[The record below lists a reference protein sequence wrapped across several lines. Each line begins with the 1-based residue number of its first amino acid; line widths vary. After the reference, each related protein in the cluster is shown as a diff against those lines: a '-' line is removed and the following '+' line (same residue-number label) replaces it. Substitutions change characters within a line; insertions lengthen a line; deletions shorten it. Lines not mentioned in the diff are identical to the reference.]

1 EWERILNEA
10 LNCLD
15 KERDYKGRNMQDV
28 TMVNKNGSVLVRTM
42 PVSPHLTIWSPLIIN
57 DNIDDAIRNKFN
69 QLIHI
74 HRWMMQLS

>member
-1 EWERILNEA
+1 MGNGNILNEA

-42 PVSPHLTIWSPLIIN
+42 PVSLI
-57 DNIDDAIRNKFN
+57 
-69 QLIHI
+69 
-74 HRWMMQLS
+74 